1 LPKEDV
7 MTEPLITWVDLKV
20 SDRIGAKLREVPK
33 CP

>member
-1 LPKEDV
+1 LLEEDV

-20 SDRIGAKLREVPK
+20 SDRIDAKLREVPQ